1 MNQTVRTSIPY
12 AITVAILMVIGYLA
26 GRLGWFADITSWR
39 DGVWLNTTWWWLL
52 GTLIILTLGLWLI
65 SWYVAWRNSQPTT
78 APAASVPSAAASTT
92 ALDQLENELRE
103 NVALLDSRRGSTGL
117 VARLGYVMAYWPAA
131 LGTGQLT
138 GLLNPA
144 QLNQIALAYYWLD
157 QANRLEVLAYNAKN
171 SGQTADP
178 EFTTAKL
185 ISEIRLLDDPLAKAL
200 DGALAAVGKARYNT
214 AR

>member
-1 MNQTVRTSIPY
+1 
-12 AITVAILMVIGYLA
+12 
-26 GRLGWFADITSWR
+26 
-39 DGVWLNTTWWWLL
+39 
-52 GTLIILTLGLWLI
+52 
-65 SWYVAWRNSQPTT
+65 
-78 APAASVPSAAASTT
+78 VPSVTASTT

-157 QANRLEVLAYNAKN
+157 QANHLEVLAYNAKN

-200 DGALAAVGKARYNT
+200 DGALAAVGQARYNT